1 MIRPATPEDAAAI
14 AVLETQLF
22 GAEAW
27 TEAQVVEELTG
38 VGRAGWVSTRLAAL
52 AGSTTEHSGENAS
65 TTEHGVST
73 RSTGGGAGELEG
85 YVITREIGDVV
96 DLQRIGVHPAR
107 QRSGLASELLETA
120 LAETSA
126 GRMLLEVAEDNEA
139 ALAFYAQCGFEEI
152 DRRPRYYRSGAD
164 AIVMQA
170 ALRGR

>member
-1 MIRPATPEDAAAI
+1 VIALARTAIAAALLLLVAGLI
-14 AVLETQLF
+14 APD
-22 GAEAW
+22 GADD
-27 TEAQVVEELTG
+27 VV
-38 VGRAGWVSTRLAAL
+38 VSTSST
-52 AGSTTEHSGENAS
+52 GSTGAM
-65 TTEHGVST
+65 VST
-73 RSTGGGAGELEG
+73 SSTGGGAGELEG
-85 YVITREIGDVV
+85 YVITREVADVV

-107 QRSGLASELLETA
+107 QRSGLASDLLETA